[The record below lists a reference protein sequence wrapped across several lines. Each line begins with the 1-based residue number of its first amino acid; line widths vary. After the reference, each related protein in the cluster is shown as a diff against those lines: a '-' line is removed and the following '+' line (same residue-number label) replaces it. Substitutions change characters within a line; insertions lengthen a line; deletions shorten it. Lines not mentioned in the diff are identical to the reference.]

1 MYGLI
6 LMDLNMPVCNG
17 AQTTKMI
24 RNYLEARVDSSKRRP
39 YIVCTANSTS
49 TATMNECKKAGADN
63 LVAKP
68 IFKKAMYFLLA

>member
-6 LMDLNMPVCNG
+6 LIDLNMPVCNG
-17 AQTTKMI
+17 AKTTTMI
-24 RNYLEARVDSSKRRP
+24 RNYLEARVDSLNQRP

-49 TATMNECKKAGADN
+49 MATMKECKKAGADN